1 MRAVTLTAIACVL
14 LGCSS
19 EIPTVDM
26 VLHEGAKCAAKN
38 TSATE
43 NDGSSRLSC
52 HINVVVDCP
61 AKTTADTLCNSLN
74 DFIVANNL
82 CAQSLTLSTTN
93 GLKISFWSDYVYPTM
108 IGANVPRIYLCGG
121 SAIGMVNGKP
131 VKGMQCE
138 VSDLLPEDI
147 CDERELSWICQWD
160 VTVDELIRVS
170 TIAEKKGYTKFYIG
184 MVLGRIQDLPIE
196 EFYEDY

>member
-1 MRAVTLTAIACVL
+1 MRVAILIAMVCVL
-14 LGCSS
+14 LGCGN
-19 EIPTVDM
+19 ETPTVDM
-26 VLHEGAKCAAKN
+26 VLHEGAKY
-38 TSATE
+38 SAE
-43 NDGSSRLSC
+43 NDRALENVGSPRLSC

-61 AKTTADTLCNSLN
+61 AKTTADTLCNSLS
-74 DFIVANNL
+74 DFIVANNF
-82 CAQSLTLSTTN
+82 CAQSMTLSTTN

-131 VKGMQCE
+131 VKVMQRE

-147 CDERELSWICQWD
+147 CVERELSWICQWD

-170 TIAEKKGYTKFYIG
+170 TIAEKEGYTKFYIG

-196 EFYEDY
+196 EFYED